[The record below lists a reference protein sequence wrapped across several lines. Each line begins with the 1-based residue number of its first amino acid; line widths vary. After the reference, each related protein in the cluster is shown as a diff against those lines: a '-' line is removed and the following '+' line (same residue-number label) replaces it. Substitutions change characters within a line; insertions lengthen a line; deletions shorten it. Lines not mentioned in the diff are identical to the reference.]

1 MAGGTWTTQTKARP
15 GVYINFVG
23 ERKLA
28 ANIGERGVV
37 SVPLVLGWGAP
48 GAVMAIHAGDE
59 VNGVL
64 GYNLTAPELLL
75 VREALKR
82 AKTLLLYRLNTGVKA
97 NATIGGLTAT
107 AKYGGVRGNDIT
119 ISVQE
124 NVDDEALF
132 DVTTF
137 LAGEQVDSQTVP
149 NAAGLRSNSYVDFSE
164 TAALTL
170 SAGVPLAG
178 GANGTVTN
186 QNYIDYLSTIE
197 LHEFN
202 TIALVSNDDSLK
214 SVYTAFVRRLR
225 EDEGRKIQV
234 VLSNYPSADQE
245 GVISVKNGV
254 KLADGTIISSDKA
267 TVWVAGAT
275 AGAAMN
281 ESLTYTAYENA
292 VDADI
297 RYTNT
302 QIEAALQNGE
312 FVFTPNSGGV
322 IVEQDINSLTAYVQ
336 GKNKSF
342 SKNRVI
348 RVLDGIANDLKRL
361 FESSY
366 IGKIDNNADGRD
378 LFRSEIVKYLE
389 QAQNLNAIQN
399 FDSQADLTVA
409 AGEDSDAIV
418 IEAHIQP
425 VDSVEKVYMKVT
437 VK

>member
-48 GAVMAIHAGDE
+48 GAVMAIHAGDD
-59 VNGVL
+59 VKNML
-64 GYNLTAPELLL
+64 GYDLTAPELLL

-97 NATIGGLTAT
+97 AAIVGGLTAT

-119 ISVQE
+119 ITVQE

-149 NAAGLRSNSYVDFSE
+149 NAAGLRSNSYVDFSG
-164 TAALTL
+164 TDALAL
-170 SAGVPLAG
+170 SAGVPLVG

-234 VLSNYPSADQE
+234 VLSNYLSADQE

-254 KLADGTIISSDKA
+254 KLADGTIIPSDKA

-292 VDADI
+292 VDVDI

-312 FVFTPNSGGV
+312 FVFTTNSGGV
-322 IVEQDINSLTAYVQ
+322 IVEQDINSMTAYVQ

-389 QAQNLNAIQN
+389 LVQNFNAIQN